1 MSEWQFIDWI
11 RSKTGSLGTPA
22 DPVVLGPGDDAGI
35 VRLAPQT
42 IAAVDMLMDGVHFDL
57 KKIPAT
63 LAGRK
68 ALAVNLSDLAAM
80 GAKPVCALV
89 SLALPTKGGMALGE
103 EIMEGILELAKE
115 FDVTILGGDTNSW
128 AGRTVISVTVLGEP
142 LPDRA
147 PLTRSG
153 ARPGDWVLVTGSL
166 GGSLGH
172 GKNLGKGRHLT
183 FTPRVREAAQLN
195 MGYEI
200 TSMIDLSDGLATDAA
215 HVARESGL
223 TIFLNPDRI
232 PVSPDVP
239 KGSPGLSSE
248 ASPEVAKA
256 QRLKQAMTDGEDFEL
271 LFTSPPDIARK
282 ILTSSILHGV
292 TVTHIGECRAGDPV
306 LKWQDGTP
314 INPEGYQHQL
324 E

>member
-11 RSKTGSLGTPA
+11 RSKTGSLGKPA
-22 DPVVLGPGDDAGI
+22 DPVLLGPGDDAGI
-35 VRLAPQT
+35 VRLTPAT

-80 GAKPVCALV
+80 GARPVCALV
-89 SLALPTKGGMALGE
+89 SLALPTKGGRALGE
-103 EIMEGILELAKE
+103 QIMEGILELAKE
-115 FDVTILGGDTNSW
+115 FEVTILGGDTNSW

-166 GGSLGH
+166 GGSLGQ
-172 GKNLGKGRHLT
+172 GKNLGRGRHLT

-215 HVARESGL
+215 HIARESGL

-239 KGSPGLSSE
+239 EGSPGVP
-248 ASPEVAKA
+248 PEISKE
-256 QRLKQAMTDGEDFEL
+256 QRLKHAMSDGEDFEL
-271 LFTSPPDIARK
+271 MFTSPPDIARK
-282 ILTSSILHGV
+282 ILTSSILSGV
-292 TVTHIGECRAGDPV
+292 PVTHIGECRVGDPV

-314 INPEGYQHQL
+314 IKADGYQHQL
-324 E
+324 D

>member
-11 RSKTGSLGTPA
+11 RSKTGSLGQPA
-22 DPVVLGPGDDAGI
+22 DPIVLGPGDDAGI
-35 VRLAPQT
+35 VRLAPAT

-57 KKIPAT
+57 KKISAN

-80 GAKPVCALV
+80 GARPVCALV
-89 SLALPTKGGMALGE
+89 SLALPAKGGMALGE
-103 EIMEGILELAKE
+103 QIMEGILDLAKE
-115 FDVTILGGDTNSW
+115 FEVTILGGDTNSW
-128 AGRTVISVTVLGEP
+128 TGRTVISVTVLGEP

-172 GKNLGKGRHLT
+172 GENIGKGRHLT
-183 FTPRVREAAQLN
+183 FTPRVREAAQLK

-215 HVARESGL
+215 HIARESGL
-223 TIFLNPDRI
+223 TIILNSDRI
-232 PVSPDVP
+232 PISTDVP
-239 KGSPGLSSE
+239 QLSSE
-248 ASPEVAKA
+248 GEGSRTP
-256 QRLKQAMTDGEDFEL
+256 RLKHAMTDGEDFEL
-271 LFTSPPDIARK
+271 MFTAPPDIARK
-282 ILTSSILHGV
+282 ILSSKIISGV
-292 TVTHIGECRAGDPV
+292 PLTHIGECRAGDPV

-314 INPEGYQHQL
+314 INPDGYQHQL